1 MDCRPGCGACCIAP
15 SISAAIPGMPQG
27 KPAGVRCVQ
36 LNADNSC
43 ALFGMPQR
51 PLACRRLRPC
61 PSMCG
66 THRDEAMAILQ
77 ALEIATRPIAEMS

>member
-1 MDCRPGCGACCIAP
+1 
-15 SISAAIPGMPQG
+15 MPQG